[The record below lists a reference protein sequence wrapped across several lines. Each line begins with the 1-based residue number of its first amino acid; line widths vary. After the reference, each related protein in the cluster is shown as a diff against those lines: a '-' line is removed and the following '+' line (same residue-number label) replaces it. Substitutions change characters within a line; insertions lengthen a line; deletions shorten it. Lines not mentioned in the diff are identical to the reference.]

1 MKDYYSILEIQ
12 ENASDK
18 LIKSQYKK
26 LAFIYHPDKNPN
38 NTDKF
43 MDLNKAYKTLI
54 DPILRGYYDRDSRE
68 FNKLKESQSGDKI
81 IPYRTRLRDGGN
93 VNIEMDFT
101 DDILD
106 LIDNSELITKT
117 LILQRYVRC
126 PECGGEGKKN
136 GTLAIACTQCNGYG
150 VVKNRETKV
159 NEVCQSCNGYGDIF
173 LYKCATCNG
182 MGRIKK
188 SEEVILDFNK
198 NDILNNNIN
207 NTHSSNNTDNGGNGN
222 NKIIVFN
229 GKGDEGV
236 FGGKNGN
243 LAVTVKI
250 NNNNNKNNKVS
261 FLKRI
266 FNKK

>member
-12 ENASDK
+12 ENASEK
-18 LIKSQYKK
+18 LIKSQYRK
-26 LAFIYHPDKNPN
+26 LASIYHPDKNPD

-54 DPILRGYYDRDSRE
+54 DPVLREYYDKDVRE
-68 FNKLKESQSGDKI
+68 FNKLKESQSQPDDKI
-81 IPYRTRLRDGGN
+81 IPYRTRLRDGSN

-101 DDILD
+101 DDTLD
-106 LIDNSELITKT
+106 LIDNNELITKT
-117 LILQRYVRC
+117 LILQRYARC
-126 PECGGEGKKN
+126 PDCDGEGKTK
-136 GTLAIACTQCNGYG
+136 GTFAVVCTQCNGYG
-150 VVKNRETKV
+150 MVKNRETKV
-159 NEVCQSCNGYGDIF
+159 NEVCQNCNGYGDIF
-173 LYKCATCNG
+173 LYKCATCKG

-188 SEEVILDFNK
+188 SEEVILDFKK
-198 NDILNNNIN
+198 NDILSNNVNNI
-207 NTHSSNNTDNGGNGN
+207 HSGNNTDNSGNDN

-250 NNNNNKNNKVS
+250 NNNNNNKVS
-261 FLKRI
+261 FLKRV
-266 FNKK
+266 FNRK